1 MTSALLIDM
10 TVRHGPLSSTIL
22 FNQAHRSGGIEC
34 KGLEIQPI
42 RGKELECVN
51 QSEPSSRHA
60 TRGIKGVRL
69 HFS

>member
-10 TVRHGPLSSTIL
+10 TVRHGPLSNIAT
-22 FNQAHRSGGIEC
+22 HRSGDIEC